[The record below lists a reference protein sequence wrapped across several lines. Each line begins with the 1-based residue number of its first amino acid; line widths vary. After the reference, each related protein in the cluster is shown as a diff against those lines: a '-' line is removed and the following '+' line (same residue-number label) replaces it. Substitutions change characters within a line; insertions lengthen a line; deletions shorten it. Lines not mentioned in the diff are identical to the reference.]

1 MALTR
6 QQIVLKVHLVISLAV
21 VVPAAFIYGFF
32 SESVLDITIDTVDES
47 NLLKGIM
54 GLYLAFSLVWFLAL
68 FKDQFL
74 MVALV
79 SNMLFM
85 LGLGL
90 GRILSIILDGF
101 PSLLYSFGF
110 LGELVLGLYGL
121 WLMIW
126 YVPKNKVSFLYFKN
140 Q

>member
-1 MALTR
+1 MALKK
-6 QQIVLKVHLVISLAV
+6 QQIVLKVHLVISLAI

-32 SESVLDITIDTVDES
+32 SESFLDVSIDTVDES

-54 GLYLAFSLVWFLAL
+54 GLYLALSVIWFMAL

-74 MVALV
+74 KVALV

-90 GRILSIILDGF
+90 GRTLSIILDGP
-101 PSLLYSFGF
+101 PSLIYSFGF
-110 LGELVLGLYGL
+110 LGELALGIYGL
-121 WLMIW
+121 WLMVW
-126 YVPKNKVSFLYFKN
+126 YVPKNKESF

>member
-1 MALTR
+1 MALTK

-21 VVPAAFIYGFF
+21 VVPAAVIYGFF
-32 SESVLDITIDTVDES
+32 SEYILDITVNTVDDR

-54 GLYLAFSLVWFLAL
+54 GLYVAFSLVWFLAL

-74 MVALV
+74 KVALV

-90 GRILSIILDGF
+90 GRILSIILDGV
-101 PSLLYSFGF
+101 PSTLFSFGF
-110 LGELVLGLYGL
+110 LGELALGLYGL
-121 WLMIW
+121 WLVIW
-126 YVPKNKVSFLYFKN
+126 YIPKNKVSSLYFKN

>member
-1 MALTR
+1 MALTK
-6 QQIVLKVHLVISLAV
+6 QQIVLKVHLVISIAV
-21 VVPAAFIYGFF
+21 VVPAAIIYAFF
-32 SESVLDITIDTVDES
+32 SESILDITIDTIDER

-68 FKDQFL
+68 FKDRL
-74 MVALV
+74 LKIALV

-90 GRILSIILDGF
+90 GRMLSVFLDGF
-101 PSLLYSFGF
+101 PSALYSFGF